1 MAALLSSVSPWA
13 IVGAYALFWFVVSAL
28 VRSML
33 RRWLAEAAPS
43 QRTELSEL
51 LAAGVPRAAGIAVFL
66 VAMSAGLRWVPLP
79 AIVSQEVTRYFPV
92 GLGILGIG
100 VVMRIAFRAIDA
112 YGRSNPDLKSTAG
125 LGRAATWIVGVA
137 SMALYVSEALRISL
151 APALT
156 ALGVGSLAV
165 ALALQDSLSN
175 FFAGVHLLA
184 DKPIRP
190 KDFIRFD
197 VNEGYVEA
205 IGWRSTQL
213 RTLSNNL
220 IVVPNATLAKAVIT
234 NFSRPTPRLTVEVR
248 IDVSNET
255 DPDAVEK
262 ILIEEAERAVDIAG
276 IVAEPP
282 PVVRFTQ
289 GPGDGT
295 FGFTIFLQAEEIG
308 AQGLIQHTLRKRVVA
323 RLRMAKTPLPGTRVP
338 LR

>member
-1 MAALLSSVSPWA
+1 MAALLHSVSPWA
-13 IVGAYALFWFVVSAL
+13 IVGAYALFWFAVSAF

-33 RRWLAEAAPS
+33 RRWLVEAAPS

-51 LAAGVPRAAGIAVFL
+51 LVASVPRAAAIAVFL

-79 AIVSQEVTRYFPV
+79 AIVSKEVTRYFPV

-100 VVMRIAFRAIDA
+100 VIMRIAFRAIDA

-125 LGRAATWIVGVA
+125 LGRAAMWIVGVA
-137 SMALYVSEALRISL
+137 SMALYVSEALQISL

-234 NFSRPTPRLTVEVR
+234 NFSRPTPHLTVEVR
-248 IDVSNET
+248 IDVSNEA

-262 ILIEEAERAVDIAG
+262 ILVEEAERAVDIAG
-276 IVAEPP
+276 IVADAP

-289 GPGDGT
+289 GPGDGA
-295 FGFTIFLQAEEIG
+295 FGFTIFLQAEDIG

-323 RLRMAKTPLPGTRVP
+323 RLRVAKTPLPATRAS